1 MRGAAPDMG
10 AAGLAAGSLGRQL
23 RRGIRK
29 EAKMT
34 VKGRVIYVGQSNG
47 QGVRI
52 GAKSPDGLTWWWTL
66 PKGAKVPRK
75 GDTVVVPQGAK
86 PEPGRGAAV
95 KPGVDPEVRRM
106 VRAAALKAAALAL
119 SGTAPKPEAIIA
131 LAEKLETWLRK

>member
-10 AAGLAAGSLGRQL
+10 AAGLAVGSLERQL

-52 GAKSPDGLTWWWTL
+52 GAKSPDGLTWWWTQKGKA
-66 PKGAKVPRK
+66 PKKGQTVEVPR
-75 GDTVVVPQGAK
+75 GAK
-86 PEPGRGAAV
+86 PEPGRRIPGELARESEIARAV
-95 KPGVDPEVRRM
+95 
-106 VRAAALKAAALAL
+106 ALKAAATVYAGAKAKPKEVL
-119 SGTAPKPEAIIA
+119 S
-131 LAEKLETWLRK
+131 LAETFEKWLRRD

>member
-1 MRGAAPDMG
+1 MG
-10 AAGLAAGSLGRQL
+10 AAGLAVGSLERQL

-86 PEPGRGAAV
+86 PEPGRRIPGELARESEIARAV
-95 KPGVDPEVRRM
+95 
-106 VRAAALKAAALAL
+106 ALKAAATVYAGAKAKPKEVL
-119 SGTAPKPEAIIA
+119 S
-131 LAEKLETWLRK
+131 LAETFEKWLRRD

>member
-1 MRGAAPDMG
+1 MG

-86 PEPGRGAAV
+86 PEPGRRFSEGLARESEIARAV
-95 KPGVDPEVRRM
+95 
-106 VRAAALKAAALAL
+106 ALKAAATVYAGAKAKPKEVL
-119 SGTAPKPEAIIA
+119 S
-131 LAEKLETWLRK
+131 LAETFEKWLRRD

>member
-1 MRGAAPDMG
+1 
-10 AAGLAAGSLGRQL
+10 
-23 RRGIRK
+23 
-29 EAKMT
+29 MT

-86 PEPGRGAAV
+86 PEPGRRLSGELARESEIARAV
-95 KPGVDPEVRRM
+95 
-106 VRAAALKAAALAL
+106 ALKAAALAL
-119 SGTAPKPEAIIA
+119 SGTNPNPEAIIS
-131 LAEKLETWLRK
+131 LAEKLEAWLRK

>member
-1 MRGAAPDMG
+1 
-10 AAGLAAGSLGRQL
+10 
-23 RRGIRK
+23 
-29 EAKMT
+29 MT

-86 PEPGRGAAV
+86 PEPGRRLSEELARESEIARAV
-95 KPGVDPEVRRM
+95 
-106 VRAAALKAAALAL
+106 ALKAAAGLYVGCGKEAERL
-119 SGTAPKPEAIIA
+119 VIGTAEVF
-131 LAEKLETWLRK
+131 LQWLRRPG